1 MPLKGSNVTEWCK
14 MVQIVLNSAEW
25 CEFCQLVLNGAKY
38 YRISPKSLNS
48 AKWWHMVPD
57 GIKKKNLS
65 ENILSKNLFLT
76 KNIFFLQKE
85 TFIKNIFQK
94 TNDKKR

>member
-57 GIKKKNLS
+57 GIKKKEFVREYFVQKFVS
-65 ENILSKNLFLT
+65 YK
-76 KNIFFLQKE
+76 KHFFLQKE

>member
-14 MVQIVLNSAEW
+14 MVQIVLNHAEW

-38 YRISPKSLNS
+38 YRISPKSLKS

-57 GIKKKNLS
+57 GIKKKR
-65 ENILSKNLFLT
+65 ICPR
-76 KNIFFLQKE
+76 IFCPKVCFLQK
-85 TFIKNIFQK
+85 TFFSTKRDIYKKHFSKN
-94 TNDKKR
+94 